1 MIQIY
6 PLFAN
11 FYVHLHCHM
20 FKSVNVALAYIL
32 QIVITHNQIYLSV
45 QPVKNFSPFG

>member
-11 FYVHLHCHM
+11 LYVHLHCHI
-20 FKSVNVALAYIL
+20 FKSVNVTLAYIL
-32 QIVITHNQIYLSV
+32 QIVITHNQIV
-45 QPVKNFSPFG
+45 PAPKVDTENNF